1 MVKQPWLDRSSCDR
15 LLSRAQRVG
24 CGGGDVPLAIVTGAS
39 RGLGAAYA
47 RQLAARGWDLVLVAR
62 DQLRLEEVASDLT
75 GQHRTQVMTRV
86 LDLSMPD
93 AAHGL
98 YAAARERGAAVDL
111 LVNNAGFGLYG
122 DFVDLPMAR
131 IQAMLRVHVNTVV
144 ESMRLFLPGMI
155 ERRAGGIINVA
166 SLAGFFAVPYMA
178 EYAATKAFLI
188 TFSQAVAEEVRPF
201 GVRIQAC
208 CPGKTLTDFHAT
220 AGQETRNV
228 LGTRT
233 AEEVARQS
241 LAALER
247 GPVVLAVGWQE
258 KTVSRL
264 TRLVP
269 RGVLARFTARWMRK
283 HRTEISGQG
292 ELRQR
297 RRG

>member
-1 MVKQPWLDRSSCDR
+1 M
-15 LLSRAQRVG
+15 
-24 CGGGDVPLAIVTGAS
+24 PLAVVTGAS

-47 RQLAARGWDLVLVAR
+47 RLLAAGGWDLLLVSR
-62 DQLRLEEVASDLT
+62 DQSRLDQVAADLS
-75 GQHRTQVMTRV
+75 GRHRTKVMTTV
-86 LDLSMPD
+86 LDLSMSD
-93 AAHGL
+93 AAHRL
-98 YAAARERGAAVDL
+98 YAAARERGEPVEL
-111 LVNNAGFGLYG
+111 LINNAGFGLYG
-122 DFVDLPMAR
+122 DFVDQPLAR

-144 ESMRLFLPGMI
+144 ESMRLFLPEMI
-155 ERRAGGIINVA
+155 ERRTGGIINVA

-201 GVRIQAC
+201 EVRIQAC

-220 AGQETRNV
+220 AGQETKNV

-233 AEEVARQS
+233 ADEVARQS
-241 LAALER
+241 LAALPR

-258 KTVSRL
+258 KTVSKL

-269 RGVLARFTARWMRK
+269 RGVLARFTARWMRN
-283 HRTEISGQG
+283 HRTEITGQR

-297 RRG
+297 RHG